1 MGASHFWKK
10 CDEALVDTF
19 TLAGVHFSRVLQAD
33 CPCTNVPDLVSLLKA
48 WVAYWLPLV
57 LGDDTPPQKL
67 TDPYALLDGPFRVF
81 WRNRMTG
88 RGKRR
93 RLSLAALMLYS
104 KRLFPALPS
113 QMVDEKIKEYGQALA
128 RPEPKIYPFSS
139 DVEDSISESV
149 AEIGDMVADYSRAF
163 APSTSSCLESSRSRG
178 GLQGYVRQN
187 VLPGLIVEHPFL
199 TTVEELADKMSDQEL
214 ALTNWS
220 SVWTQVLEEL
230 LQRAEEVDS
239 TVDTYHA
246 RVAGIPEPLKVRLV
260 TRQSWVLNLL
270 APIQKAWHSAM
281 RSLPVY
287 QLIGGVDVSQA
298 ITGLALS
305 KGQKFVSG
313 DYEAATDNIYLRYT
327 EYAAREMLD
336 HTEIRLPSGL
346 EGFEPLIRRVAI
358 RSLTEI
364 AVDLGEQQIPVT
376 RGQMMGHIL
385 SFPLL
390 CVLNRSAS
398 CLAIPRDRFMRVNGD
413 DVLFPASPVEYETWK
428 QKTATIGLKFSLGK
442 NYYSRDL
449 ALINSEFFI
458 WSKEQNRLVR
468 LSVPNVGL
476 LGYQREMVDP
486 ETGAQILPWDQYGA
500 IWTAFEDTLS
510 GDQWTA
516 GFKLFKKRYPS
527 LVSFPGPL
535 VGPRELGALG
545 GRVPPGWQFRR
556 TELLWMEAHRRGLF
570 DFREGIFSDYS
581 RVQARFFDLVR
592 KENSEHLLWGIPPGS
607 ATMPP
612 VNVVPDP
619 YRRGGGYAERVM
631 ALRRWL
637 VKPVTL
643 KKSSVFGRRRWRR
656 FLQDK
661 EASRGLTVMGGAAL
675 QSVLSNTWSEPR
687 RMWYLVRHYHSRY
700 TEYPTHFHEIFRGL

>member
-1 MGASHFWKK
+1 
-10 CDEALVDTF
+10 
-19 TLAGVHFSRVLQAD
+19 
-33 CPCTNVPDLVSLLKA
+33 
-48 WVAYWLPLV
+48 
-57 LGDDTPPQKL
+57 
-67 TDPYALLDGPFRVF
+67 
-81 WRNRMTG
+81 MTG
-88 RGKRR
+88 KGKRR
-93 RLSLAALMLYS
+93 RLSLTALILYS

-113 QMVDEKIKEYGQALA
+113 QMVDEKIQDYGKALA
-128 RPEPKIYPFSS
+128 RPAPETYPFSH
-139 DVEDSISESV
+139 DVESSIVTSV
-149 AEIGDMVADYSRAF
+149 CEIGDMVADYSRMF
-163 APSTSSCLESSRSRG
+163 APSTSSCLESTRAKG
-178 GLQGYVRQN
+178 GLQGHVRKN
-187 VLPGLIVEHPFL
+187 VLTDLIVEHPFL

-220 SVWTQVLEEL
+220 AVWTQVLEEL
-230 LQRAEEVDS
+230 LKRAEVEDAG
-239 TVDTYHA
+239 TDTYHA

-260 TRQSWVLNLL
+260 TRQSWSLNLL
-270 APIQKAWHSAM
+270 APIQKGWHSAM
-281 RSLPVY
+281 RKLPVY
-287 QLIGGVDVSQA
+287 QLIGGVDVKQA
-298 ITGLALS
+298 ISGLSLA

-327 EYAAREMLD
+327 EFAARAMLEN
-336 HTEIRLPSGL
+336 TNIILPSGL
-346 EGFEPLIRRVAI
+346 EGFEPLIRRIAL

-364 AVDLGEQQIPVT
+364 TVELGEQSIPVT

-413 DVLFPASPVEYETWK
+413 DVLFPAGPAEYESWK
-428 QKTATIGLKFSLGK
+428 LKTALLGLKFSLGK

-458 WSKEQNRLVR
+458 WSKEQKSLVR
-468 LSVPNVGL
+468 LQVPNVGL

-486 ETGAQILPWDQYGA
+486 ETGAQILPWDQYGS
-500 IWTAFEDTLS
+500 IWTAFEQTLS
-510 GDQWTA
+510 ADQWSA

-527 LVSFPGPL
+527 LVAFPGPL

-545 GRVPPGWQFRR
+545 GRVPDGWQYRR
-556 TELLWMEAHRRGLF
+556 TELLWMSAHRQGLF

-581 RVQARFFDLVR
+581 RVQKRFADLLS
-592 KENSEHLLWGIPPGS
+592 KESAPLTLWGIPPGNQ
-607 ATMPP
+607 TMPP

-656 FLQDK
+656 FLQGDESK
-661 EASRGLTVMGGAAL
+661 RLSPLGGAAL
-675 QSVLSNTWSEPR
+675 ESVLTNTWSEPR
-687 RMWYLVRHYHSRY
+687 RMWYLVRQYHNRY
-700 TEYPTHFHEIFRGL
+700 TEYPTHLHEIFRGL